1 MYYWEIILQVN
12 KPDIDKHESWHV
24 GTEFAS

>member
-1 MYYWEIILQVN
+1 MYYWEIILQVK
-12 KPDIDKHESWHV
+12 KPGTDKHENWHV